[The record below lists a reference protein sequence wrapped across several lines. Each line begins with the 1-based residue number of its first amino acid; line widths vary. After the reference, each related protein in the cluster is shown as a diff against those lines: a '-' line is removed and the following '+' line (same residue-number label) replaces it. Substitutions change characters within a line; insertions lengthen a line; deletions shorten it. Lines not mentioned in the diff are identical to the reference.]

1 MHIPT
6 LIEKK
11 RDGQELSAD
20 EIEFLISAYTDG
32 EIPDYQMSAW
42 AMAVFFRGMT
52 IGETEELTG
61 AMMRSGWVLKHPE
74 GSPPKVDKHST
85 GGVGDKVSL
94 VLAPLLACEL
104 SELDGGAGSA
114 SPPRLH

>member
-1 MHIPT
+1 MHIPS

-11 RDGQELSAD
+11 RDGAELTAD
-20 EIEFLISAYTDG
+20 EINLLVTAFTNG

-52 IGETEELTG
+52 AEETQHLTS
-61 AMMRSGWVLKHPE
+61 AMMRSGRTLSYPAD
-74 GSPPKVDKHST
+74 SPPKVDKHST

-94 VLAPLLACEL
+94 VLAPLL
-104 SELDGGAGSA
+104 
-114 SPPRLH
+114 